1 MDRINN
7 DNSKEPFAEEMPL
20 EKPIEEQ
27 GRDQTGQKQIR
38 VRIDESNLKTS
49 YASGFR
55 PTATAEEVI
64 LDFGLNIVKPPAQ
77 QQGSREVVFQANNRI
92 IMNYYSAKRLAIALG
107 HIVRRLEQEFGE
119 LELDAAKRR
128 IRRIQ

>member
-1 MDRINN
+1 MDENN
-7 DNSKEPFAEEMPL
+7 QEPLAEEISP

-38 VRIDESNLKTS
+38 VNIDEGNLKTS

-55 PTATAEEVI
+55 PTATAEEVM
-64 LDFGLNIVKPPAQ
+64 LDFGLNLIRPSGQQ
-77 QQGSREVVFQANNRI
+77 QQGVREVVFQANNRI
-92 IMNYYSAKRLAIALG
+92 IMNYYCAKRLALALG
-107 HIVRRLEQEFGE
+107 HIIRRFEQEFGE

-128 IRRIQ
+128 TGRAE

>member
-1 MDRINN
+1 MNN
-7 DNSKEPFAEEMPL
+7 ENSREPLAEEVPP

-27 GRDQTGQKQIR
+27 SRDQTGQRQIR

-64 LDFGLNIVKPPAQ
+64 LDFGLNIVQPSAQ
-77 QQGSREVVFQANNRI
+77 QQGPREVVFQANNRI

-128 IRRIQ
+128 IRRTE